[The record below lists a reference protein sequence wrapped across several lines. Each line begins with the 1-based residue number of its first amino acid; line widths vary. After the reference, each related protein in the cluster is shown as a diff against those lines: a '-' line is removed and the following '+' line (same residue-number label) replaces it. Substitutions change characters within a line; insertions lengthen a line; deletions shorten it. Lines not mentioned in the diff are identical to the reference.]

1 MFKTTVT
8 PKFGDLDGL
17 RHINNNTLGDWFE
30 TGRNE
35 LFRIFTPVLYVVY
48 EHWKLILVHNDYDYL
63 KQIFLGHDV
72 EIRTH
77 LLKIGNSSFTLGQE
91 AWQDGKLKV
100 KGTCVLVHFDFMEQK
115 SVPIPDDIRLQ
126 LEKHLIPV
134 DEFGK
139 E

>member
-1 MFKTTVT
+1 MFRTTVT

-35 LFRIFTPVLYVVY
+35 LFRIFTPDLKV
-48 EHWKLILVHNDYDYL
+48 DYDYL
-63 KQIFLGHDV
+63 KQIFLGQDV

-77 LLKIGNSSFTLGQE
+77 ILKIGNSSFTLGQE
-91 AWQDGKLKV
+91 AWQDGQLKV

-115 SVPIPDDIRLQ
+115 SVPIPDNIRLQ
-126 LEKHLIPV
+126 LEEHLIPA

>member
-1 MFKTTVT
+1 MFRTTVT

-35 LFRIFTPVLYVVY
+35 LFRIFTPDLKVDY

-63 KQIFLGHDV
+63 KQIFLG
-72 EIRTH
+72 
-77 LLKIGNSSFTLGQE
+77 QE
-91 AWQDGKLKV
+91 AWQDGQLKV

-115 SVPIPDDIRLQ
+115 SVPIPDNIRLQ
-126 LEKHLIPV
+126 LEEHLIPA
-134 DEFGK
+134 DKFGK